1 MVHCVIL
8 DTGVRHNHKAFRDE
22 KLSGFTLT
30 GNDELEV
37 QSDFEDSYGHGTAV
51 YGIIREPETNITNI
65 RLAGCKTSF
74 TSSLMMP
81 VTLEHQEEG
90 DKS

>member
-37 QSDFEDSYGHGTAV
+37 QSDFEDTYGHGTAV
-51 YGIIREPETNITNI
+51 YGIIREPDTNITNI
-65 RLAGCKTSF
+65 RLAGIENGMDYVFPMGCHRA
-74 TSSLMMP
+74 
-81 VTLEHQEEG
+81 VHIDE
-90 DKS
+90 